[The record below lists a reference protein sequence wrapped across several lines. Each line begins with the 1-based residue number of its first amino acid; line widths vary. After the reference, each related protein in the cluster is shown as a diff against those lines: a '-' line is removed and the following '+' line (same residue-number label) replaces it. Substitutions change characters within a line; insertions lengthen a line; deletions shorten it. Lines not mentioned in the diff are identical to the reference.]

1 MTTNAPLVFEE
12 NAEHEK
18 GFAAHFDA
26 HVKPRLLE
34 LEEARL
40 KARRALWVRIAITT
54 GVVVV
59 GAGILYLVY
68 PWRADIFWWG
78 LGIWLAAVAF
88 LVWLARRAPRGFAR
102 DRKDALIPGVLSFFG
117 EFDYEPRGRI
127 SKRVLRR
134 SHLFDD
140 WDGYD
145 SEDLISGAHGGRTFD
160 FAEARLARKR
170 GKDDRAEFRGYLLAL
185 ELPAEAEG
193 VTIGLSPRGG
203 SFTDLEEV
211 VKRARGLTLV
221 RFEDENIRGDFDIY
235 STHAD
240 EARRL
245 ISDALAG
252 ALHRIGE
259 LHEAA
264 GIEFGI
270 NEQVF
275 VLKIA
280 TEHDLFDPASLY
292 RTALSTD
299 DTRRVLEEVYLVLA
313 IVHELARGTETGD
326 QAGDQP

>member
-1 MTTNAPLVFEE
+1 MTTNASLVFEE
-12 NAEHEK
+12 KAEHEK
-18 GFAAHFDA
+18 GFAAHFDKQL
-26 HVKPRLLE
+26 KPKLIE
-34 LEEARL
+34 LEAARL

-59 GAGILYLVY
+59 GAGILYFVY

-78 LGIWLAAVAF
+78 LGIWLVTVAF
-88 LVWLARRAPRGFAR
+88 LVWLARRAPRGFAL
-102 DRKDALIPGVLSFFG
+102 DRKRSLIPAVLSFFG

-127 SKRVLRR
+127 SRRILRD

-140 WDGYD
+140 WDDYE

-160 FAEARLARKR
+160 FAEAKLVRKR
-170 GKDDRAEFRGYLLAL
+170 GEDERTQFRGYILAL

-193 VTIGLSPRGG
+193 VTIGLSPGGG

-221 RFEDENIRGDFDIY
+221 RSEGLNLEDDFDVY
-235 STHAD
+235 STHVD
-240 EARRL
+240 EARGF
-245 ISDALAG
+245 ISNALTG
-252 ALHRIGE
+252 ALHRIGK
-259 LHEAA
+259 LHEAT

-270 NEQVF
+270 NQQVF

-280 TEHDLFDPASLY
+280 TDHDLFDPASLY
-292 RTALSTD
+292 RSALSTD

-313 IVHELARGTETGD
+313 IVNELARGTRAPET
-326 QAGDQP
+326 